1 MIARIIKK
9 GIEAFWR
16 SPGCLSSHQMKNM
29 RPSIVDMVIMMRN
42 FHSDQP
48 CSATIPYPVD
58 WAKFSVRFIFL
69 RGRPAI
75 TILISSFLSQPS
87 WRWSFSAASAH
98 SICASSSRRLLFSI
112 SYSSCC
118 WISLTVT
125 GFSWHLTGVS
135 SLSIRINWILLC
147 QNTII
152 IHYIEWF
159 GDTLIN
165 STLAKSVRENN
176 HRIPRSFL

>member
-16 SPGCLSSHQMKNM
+16 SPGCPSSHQMKNM
-29 RPSIVDMVIMMRN
+29 RPTIVHMAIMMRN
-42 FHSDQP
+42 FHNGQP

-58 WAKFSVRFIFL
+58 WARFSVTFIFL

-75 TILISSFLSQPS
+75 TVLISSFLLQPS

-112 SYSSCC
+112 SYSPCC
-118 WISLTVT
+118 WISLMVT
-125 GFSWHLTGVS
+125 GFSRHLTGVS
-135 SLSIRINWILLC
+135 LLSIRINWILLC
-147 QNTII
+147 QISTII
-152 IHYIEWF
+152 YYIERF
-159 GDTLIN
+159 SHTLIN
-165 STLAKSVRENN
+165 FTLAESVREN
-176 HRIPRSFL
+176 HRRIPRSFL